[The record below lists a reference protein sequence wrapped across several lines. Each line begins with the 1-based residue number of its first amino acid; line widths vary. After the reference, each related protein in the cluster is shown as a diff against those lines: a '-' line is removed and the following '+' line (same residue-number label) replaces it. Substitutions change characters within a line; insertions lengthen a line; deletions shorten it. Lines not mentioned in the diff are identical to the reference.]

1 MKQTL
6 HTSRRAFK
14 LALLCLMAF
23 VTWGGNYC
31 IAQETAYKTLSF
43 PDGNSKRVQSYTDT
57 WSATIS
63 GFTWEIVKFNNNNS
77 GWKFIR
83 AGSKKNASV
92 AKIKNETPFDRA
104 IGKVVVDIAE
114 IENTQIKNINSIK
127 FEVSSDGFQTI
138 DQTITITSDFNN
150 IEKHTFVVSNPRV
163 GQYFRLTFDLKQ
175 GSGNGFVQ
183 INKVEYYEDASNKT
197 ATSLSFDAP
206 SYTISKDQTLQQR
219 PTLKADEQT
228 LSGKT
233 ITWSSDNEK
242 VATVDVATGIVTGVG
257 LGKAKIT
264 AKFAGDDEYK
274 SSTASYEIIVKGA
287 PALSFPEAS
296 YNIFA
301 NDKFAAP
308 KLTKSPA
315 DVVVTYSSSDE
326 KVATVEASTG
336 EVTIVGAGTAKITAT
351 SQVTDVYEEAQASY
365 DLVVTKFTPKLSF
378 PQTSYTIEMGDAF
391 SAPKLG
397 GLPEGVTPVYTS
409 SKEEVATVD
418 EATGKVNIV
427 GVGTTTITVTS
438 PETGIY
444 EGATASY
451 VLTVNRATTRK
462 VTFDFANQVDV
473 SNIEEDGVCLKF
485 EKAGSQNEPYWN
497 ASGHIR
503 FYKLSVIT
511 ITANSN
517 IKNVKF
523 EFVGADKIKSAVTNP
538 GNYAANVWN
547 FSDVKAKTGTLK
559 NNGSV
564 AKIKKIIVTTEL
576 PTSVGTI
583 TIATPEGFG
592 TYYNSNSYILPEGLT
607 AFGYTKA
614 NTDGT
619 LVKTEEFTGGDVVPA
634 NAALVVKGNEGDY
647 ECYATD
653 QVATKT
659 LEGNLLKGVAK
670 ATTVEKAEGFKRYVL
685 TTVNNVLGFYRT
697 KSGNIKVPANRAYLE
712 LTEAQAQAVSF
723 FQLDG
728 ETTGIENATATTKE
742 APKAIYTL
750 SGVRLKATTTQGL
763 PAGAYVVN
771 GKVVIVK

>member
-1 MKQTL
+1 
-6 HTSRRAFK
+6 
-14 LALLCLMAF
+14 MAF

-43 PDGNSKRVQSYTDT
+43 PDDNQKDNGVNAYTQKWTAKIGDF
-57 WSATIS
+57 S
-63 GFTWEIVKFNNNNS
+63 WEIENFNNNN
-77 GWKFIR
+77 WKNSWKYIK
-83 AGSKKNASV
+83 AGRGKATSV
-92 AKIKNETPFDRA
+92 ATIKNETPFDRA

-114 IENTQIKNINSIK
+114 IANAKITKINSIK
-127 FEVSSDGFQTI
+127 LEVSSDGFQTI
-138 DQTITITSDFNN
+138 DQAITITSDFNN

-163 GQYFRLTFDLKQ
+163 GQYFRLTFDMKAA
-175 GSGNGFVQ
+175 SNGFLQV
-183 INKVEYYEDASNKT
+183 NKVEYYEDASNKT
-197 ATSLSFDAP
+197 ATSLSFAAP
-206 SYTISKDQTLQQR
+206 SYTISKDQKYQQL
-219 PTLKADEQT
+219 PNLKAGEET
-228 LSGKT
+228 LTGKT

-242 VATVDVATGIVTGVG
+242 VATVDENGTVTGVS

-264 AKFAGDDEYK
+264 AKFAGDDTYK
-274 SSTASYEIIVKGA
+274 TSTASYEIKVKGA
-287 PALSFPEAS
+287 PALSFPQTS

-301 NDKFAAP
+301 NETFAAP

-336 EVTIVGAGTAKITAT
+336 EVSIVGAGTTKITAT
-351 SQVTDVYEEAQASY
+351 SQVTDVYEVATASY
-365 DLVVTKFTPKLSF
+365 DLVVTKFAPKLSF

-391 SAPKLG
+391 APKLE
-397 GLPEGVTPVYTS
+397 GLPKGVTPAYTS

-418 EATGKVNIV
+418 AATGEVKIV

-451 VLTVNRATTRK
+451 ELTVKLATTK
-462 VTFDFANQVDV
+462 EVTFDFSTFGYTDYQKVK
-473 SNIEEDGVCLKF
+473 GVELKGITMTF
-485 EKAGSQNEPYWN
+485 AKGKGTTDPQWIKDSETL
-497 ASGHIR
+497 R
-503 FYKLSVIT
+503 FYKDNTLKI
-511 ITANSN
+511 ASN
-517 IKNVKF
+517 NRIKKVHFFFYTKKNEVS
-523 EFVGADKIKSAVTNP
+523 ETNP
-538 GNYAANVWN
+538 TYDAGDFKFLDAGKNEGELDLSACNTKEVTLT
-547 FSDVKAKTGTLK
+547 FSGKVFYTKM
-559 NNGSV
+559 V
-564 AKIKKIIVTTEL
+564 VTTDV
-576 PTSVGTI
+576 SVGTI
-583 TIATPEGFG
+583 SIATPEGFG
-592 TYYNSNSYILPEGLT
+592 TYYNSNSYILPKGLT
-607 AFGYTKA
+607 AFGYKKA

-619 LVKTEEFTGGDVVPA
+619 LVKTDVFNGGDVVPA
-634 NAALVVKGNEGDY
+634 NAALVVKGNEGEY

-653 QVATKT
+653 QAATKT

-670 ATTVEKAEGFKRYVL
+670 ATTIEKTEGIKRYVL
-685 TTVNNVLGFYRT
+685 TTVNGVLGFYQT

-712 LTEAQAQAVSF
+712 LTKAQAQAVSF

>member
-1 MKQTL
+1 
-6 HTSRRAFK
+6 
-14 LALLCLMAF
+14 MAF

-31 IAQETAYKTLSF
+31 IAQEVTLDFTQNGWKLPVGSTNASTKGEYTYNGVTISIDASKNFYYNSGYLMLKSTKTAVGKLTLPAFNFAVEKIEVVGNTGASGSTKENIYVGNTAVSTEKTGSASTNAFVIDKQYQAAGTIYTLQVSAANAQITYIKIYKRAVDLTETTLTLSAI
-43 PDGNSKRVQSYTDT
+43 PTEP
-57 WSATIS
+57 I
-63 GFTWEIVKFNNNNS
+63 
-77 GWKFIR
+77 
-83 AGSKKNASV
+83 
-92 AKIKNETPFDRA
+92 A
-104 IGKVVVDIAE
+104 IGG
-114 IENTQIKNINSIK
+114 T
-127 FEVSSDGFQTI
+127 FSST
-138 DQTITITSDFNN
+138 
-150 IEKHTFVVSNPRV
+150 
-163 GQYFRLTFDLKQ
+163 
-175 GSGNGFVQ
+175 
-183 INKVEYYEDASNKT
+183 
-197 ATSLSFDAP
+197 
-206 SYTISKDQTLQQR
+206 
-219 PTLKADEQT
+219 PTLKAGEQT

-233 ITWSSDNEK
+233 ITWSSDNK
-242 VATVDVATGIVTGVG
+242 DVATVDANGTVTGVG

-264 AKFAGDDEYK
+264 ATFAGDEVYEG
-274 SSTASYEIIVKGA
+274 STASYEIKVKGA
-287 PALSFPEAS
+287 PELSFPQTS
-296 YNIFA
+296 YDIFA
-301 NDKFAAP
+301 NAP
-308 KLTKSPA
+308 FTAPELTKSPA
-315 DVVVTYSSSDE
+315 DVVVTYSSSND
-326 KVATVEASTG
+326 KVAIVDASTG

-391 SAPKLG
+391 APKLE
-397 GLPEGVTPVYTS
+397 GLPEDVTPAYTS

-418 EATGKVNIV
+418 AATGEVKIV

-438 PETGIY
+438 PNTDIY
-444 EGATASY
+444 EEATASY
-451 VLTVNRATTRK
+451 VLTVNRATSKEVTIDFSGYK
-462 VTFDFANQVDV
+462 NGDEVKNENVNGITMTFDANGGISPKWYTTGNAVRLYAKNILTISSV
-473 SNIEEDGVCLKF
+473 SRIK
-485 EKAGSQNEPYWN
+485 
-497 ASGHIR
+497 
-503 FYKLSVIT
+503 SV
-511 ITANSN
+511 
-517 IKNVKF
+517 
-523 EFVGADKIKSAVTNP
+523 EFISSPDKETDKIKYITSENTALSAGVYNAKNNTWDLS
-538 GNYAANVWN
+538 GANEKV
-547 FSDVKAKTGTLK
+547 VTLK
-559 NNGSV
+559 NTLSTGHFR
-564 AKIKKIIVTTEL
+564 IQKIIVTTDV
-576 PTSVGTI
+576 SVGTI

-607 AFGYTKA
+607 AFGYTTA

>member
-1 MKQTL
+1 
-6 HTSRRAFK
+6 
-14 LALLCLMAF
+14 MAF

-43 PDGNSKRVQSYTDT
+43 PDGNSKKVNSYVET

-63 GFTWEIVKFNNNNS
+63 GFTWEIANFNNNNNNPD
-77 GWKFIR
+77 WKFIR
-83 AGSKKNASV
+83 AGSRKGESV
-92 AKIKNETPFDRA
+92 ATIDNTTPFDKA
-104 IGKVVVDIAE
+104 IGKIVVDVEKDVEARFVKSICLQVASDVNFSNV
-114 IENTQIKNINSIK
+114 IETVKLTYYKKTDFVFN
-127 FEVSSDGFQTI
+127 VSAPQA
-138 DQTITITSDFNN
+138 NL
-150 IEKHTFVVSNPRV
+150 
-163 GQYFRLTFDLKQ
+163 YYRLKFDLKK

-183 INKVEYYEDASNKT
+183 INKVKYYEDASNKT

-242 VATVDVATGIVTGVG
+242 VATVDAATGIVTGVG

-391 SAPKLG
+391 APKLE
-397 GLPEGVTPVYTS
+397 GLPEDVTPAYTS

-418 EATGKVNIV
+418 AATGEVKIV

-438 PETGIY
+438 PNTDIY
-444 EGATASY
+444 EEATASY
-451 VLTVNRATTRK
+451 VLTVNWATSK
-462 VTFDFANQVDV
+462 EVTIDFSTFGYTNGQNVTEV
-473 SNIEEDGVCLKF
+473 
-485 EKAGSQNEPYWN
+485 SQNGITMTL
-497 ASGHIR
+497 AKGSGKTDPQWIENGKALR
-503 FYKLSVIT
+503 FYDKNTLKIASK
-511 ITANSN
+511 NR
-517 IKNVKF
+517 IKKVHFFFYTK
-523 EFVGADKIKSAVTNP
+523 KSEVSETNP
-538 GNYAANVWN
+538 TYDAGDFQFLDAGKNEGELDLSACNTKEVILT
-547 FSDVKAKTGTLK
+547 FSGKVFYTKM
-559 NNGSV
+559 V
-564 AKIKKIIVTTEL
+564 VTTDV
-576 PTSVGTI
+576 SVGTI

-607 AFGYTKA
+607 AFGYTTA

-619 LVKTEEFTGGDVVPA
+619 LVKTDVFNGGDVVPA
-634 NAALVVKGNEGDY
+634 NAALVVKGNEGEY

-653 QVATKT
+653 KEATKT

-670 ATTVEKAEGFKRYVL
+670 ATTIEKTEGIKRYVL
-685 TTVNNVLGFYRT
+685 TTVNGVLGFYQT

>member
-1 MKQTL
+1 M
-6 HTSRRAFK
+6 
-14 LALLCLMAF
+14 ALLCLMAF

-242 VATVDVATGIVTGVG
+242 VATVDAATGIVTGVG

-503 FYKLSVIT
+503 FYKLSVMT

-592 TYYNSNSYILPEGLT
+592 TYYNSNSYILPKGLT
-607 AFGYTKA
+607 AFGYKEA

-634 NAALVVKGNEGDY
+634 NAALVVKGNTGDY
-647 ECYATD
+647 ECFATD
-653 QVATKT
+653 QAATKT

-685 TTVNNVLGFYRT
+685 TAVNGVLGFYQT
-697 KSGNIKVPANRAYLE
+697 KSGNIKMPANRAYLE
-712 LTEAQAQAVSF
+712 LTKAQAQAVSF

-728 ETTGIENATATTKE
+728 ETTGIENATTTTKE

-750 SGVRLKATTTQGL
+750 SGVRLKATTTKGL